1 MKGFELSNG
10 DVVIKNGEIQMVS
23 GAELTRQ
30 TVETV
35 LGTNKGEWFFNVDE
49 GITFSNILGK
59 KGLKET
65 EIPQNTTTIVKT
77 VKEIVD
83 NPELNQL
90 LQKRLD
96 GVI

>member
-10 DVVIKNGEIQMVS
+10 DVVIENGEIQMVS

-35 LGTNKGEWFFNVDE
+35 LGTNKGEWFFNADE

-65 EIPQNTTTIVKT
+65 QIPQTTTTIVKT
-77 VKEIVD
+77 VKEYVD
-83 NPELNQL
+83 NAELNAL

>member
-1 MKGFELSNG
+1 MKGFELLNG

-23 GAELTRQ
+23 GAELLRQ

-35 LGTNKGEWFFNVDE
+35 LNTNKGEWFFDIDE

-59 KGLKET
+59 RNIKET
-65 EIPQNTTTIVKT
+65 ETPKTTTTIVKT

-83 NPELNQL
+83 NPELNKL
-90 LQKRLD
+90 LQDRLD
-96 GVI
+96 GVT